1 MGVRRRNAGGVW
13 RPSNTKI
20 WQIDF
25 WYRGTRYLK
34 SSGTANVAEAK
45 RAAKAWRSQVA
56 GNGSGVF
63 HRRVGVITFG
73 AAAIKYWETIGYG
86 TVNASSLWAQI
97 KRAEEIIGHDRP
109 VCEIGDIEML
119 ELRKAFATLPAA
131 RTMKLGV
138 RQNSAI
144 NDFTRLVYRVIN
156 FASIFMDET
165 MPRMPVPARF
175 LLAETWRMRE
185 LSYDEEAAL
194 DGMKR
199 QDLVPLWKFLIETG
213 LRRGA
218 ACTLTWNQVDF
229 ALKKI
234 IFIEKGKTK
243 PKHVVPLSDY
253 ALGILQSLQQNHP
266 VWVFTIVAEQAHMY
280 KGSLRKAGTVI
291 PVAPSY
297 FGKQMRMA
305 FKDAGITNFT
315 VQDFRHTAATRLL
328 RACGNLVIVQKF
340 LGHTTT
346 KQTQRYVHMVE
357 EDVAG
362 AVEMLNVARRAANRE
377 MIASIESLANDAT
390 PELLH
395 IAYAVAL
402 RRQLDARRQAGARIA
417 A

>member
-213 LRRGA
+213 
-218 ACTLTWNQVDF
+218 
-229 ALKKI
+229 
-234 IFIEKGKTK
+234 
-243 PKHVVPLSDY
+243 P
-253 ALGILQSLQQNHP
+253 
-266 VWVFTIVAEQAHMY
+266 
-280 KGSLRKAGTVI
+280 
-291 PVAPSY
+291 AP
-297 FGKQMRMA
+297 
-305 FKDAGITNFT
+305 
-315 VQDFRHTAATRLL
+315 
-328 RACGNLVIVQKF
+328 
-340 LGHTTT
+340 
-346 KQTQRYVHMVE
+346 
-357 EDVAG
+357 
-362 AVEMLNVARRAANRE
+362 
-377 MIASIESLANDAT
+377 
-390 PELLH
+390 
-395 IAYAVAL
+395 
-402 RRQLDARRQAGARIA
+402 
-417 A
+417 